1 MNTYTRTILINKL
14 LGIVELQKR
23 LASTISE
30 EKLRLAKY
38 DVVRY
43 DHPIRL
49 FYTKNAIL
57 DSINHYQNVLL
68 RIELYYQNTLTKLNT
83 L

>member
-1 MNTYTRTILINKL
+1 MNTYTRTILITKL
-14 LGIVELQKR
+14 LGIVELHQR
-23 LASTISE
+23 LVGTISE

-49 FYTKNAIL
+49 FYTKTEIS
-57 DSINHYQNVLL
+57 DSVAHYQNVLL
-68 RIELYYQNTLTKLNT
+68 RIELYYLNTLTKLNT